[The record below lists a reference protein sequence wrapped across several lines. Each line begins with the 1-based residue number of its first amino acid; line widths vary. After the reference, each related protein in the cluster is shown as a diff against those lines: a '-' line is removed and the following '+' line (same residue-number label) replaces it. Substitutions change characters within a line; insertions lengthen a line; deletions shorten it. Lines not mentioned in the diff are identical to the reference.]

1 MIVIGFLGTVL
12 DAGGKSEKRW
22 NKWRPTVSLCQ
33 HEDMLV
39 ERFDLLMG
47 RRDIKLAKQ
56 IKEDIAQISPETE
69 VVFHH
74 MDLRNPWDFEEVYS
88 ALHDFSNNY
97 NFDPE
102 NEDYYIHIT
111 TGTHVAQICMF
122 LLTEARYFPAKLL
135 QSSPARKE
143 KKDGTGICTIIDLDL
158 SKYDHIAQRFQIEQE
173 EATSFLKSGIVTRN
187 KDFNEMIDQIEK
199 VAIRTKSPVLLMGPT
214 GAGKSQLAR
223 RIYELKKLRH
233 QASGQFVEIN
243 CATLKGDNAM
253 STLFGHK
260 RGAFTGAVSDRAGLL
275 ASANKG
281 VLFLDEIGELGLDE
295 QAMILR
301 AIEDKRFLPVGSDK
315 ESKSD
320 FQLLAG
326 TNRDLSQEVANG
338 NFREDLLARLNL
350 WTFNLPG
357 LKDRR
362 EDIEPNI
369 DYELR
374 KFIED
379 NNQNTG
385 FNKEARDKYL
395 KFALSNKAK
404 WSANFRDLSASINR
418 MATLCEGGR
427 IRVPE
432 VSAEIERLECLW
444 NSMAK
449 NDSAQILRRVFTP
462 QEVAKIDLFDQS
474 QLATVI
480 ETCLSEKSMSAAG
493 RKLFENSR
501 ENKKTSNDA
510 DRLSKYLQRFN
521 LSWSRINAL
530 EVN

>member
-1 MIVIGFLGTVL
+1 MIIIGFLGTVL

-22 NKWRPTVSLCQ
+22 QKWRPSVSLCQ

-39 ERFDLLMG
+39 KRFELLIG
-47 RRDIKLAKQ
+47 RQDIKLAKQ
-56 IKEDIAQISPETE
+56 IKADIEQISPETE
-69 VVFHH
+69 IMFHE
-74 MDLRNPWDFEEVYS
+74 MDLHNPWDFEEVYS
-88 ALHDFSNNY
+88 ALHDFANGY
-97 NFDPE
+97 EFDLE
-102 NEDYYIHIT
+102 HEDYYMHIT

-143 KKDGTGICTIIDLDL
+143 KKDGTGSYTIIDLDL
-158 SKYDHIAQRFQIEQE
+158 SKYDQLAQRFQIEHE

-187 KDFNEMIDQIEK
+187 KPFNDMIDQIEK
-199 VAIRTKSPVLLMGPT
+199 VVIRTKSPVLLMGPT

-233 QASGQFVEIN
+233 QANGQFVEIN

-275 ASANKG
+275 VSANKG

-301 AIEDKRFLPVGSDK
+301 AIEEKRFLPVGSDK
-315 ESKSD
+315 ESESD

-350 WTFNLPG
+350 WTFHLPG

-374 KFIED
+374 KFTED
-379 NNQNTG
+379 NNQNTS

-395 KFALSNKAK
+395 KFALSSKAS

-427 IRVPE
+427 IRTPE
-432 VSAEIERLECLW
+432 VMAEIERLEMLW
-444 NSMAK
+444 NAK
-449 NDSAQILRRVFTP
+449 AQNNNMQMLHHVLSHEEIT
-462 QEVAKIDLFDQS
+462 QIDLFDQA

-480 ETCLSEKSMSAAG
+480 ETCLSEKSLSAAG
-493 RKLFENSR
+493 RKLFASSR
-501 ENKKTSNDA
+501 EQKKTNNDA

-521 LSWSRINAL
+521 LSWAKIN
-530 EVN
+530 EG